1 MPTSDQF
8 LVLGPLPALIHV
20 LFSAGL
26 DDLTLLN
33 GTNINATV
41 GDDVVIEI
49 GFNANPM
56 PNFTVTYVSTVS
68 ADQPNALPVVA
79 PALGVQSVDSRLNIS
94 GNILKLSNVT
104 ENDTGIYTVEARN
117 LAGNVSAD
125 FNLTVRCE
133 LIPIAALHNSCVTL
147 VNMYAC

>member
-1 MPTSDQF
+1 MPTSDQC

-26 DDLTLLN
+26 DDLILLN
-33 GTNINATV
+33 GTNINATE

-68 ADQPNALPVVA
+68 TNQPNALPVVA

-94 GNILKLSNVT
+94 GYIIIRFSNVT
-104 ENDTGIYTVEARN
+104 ENDTGMYTVEGRN
-117 LAGNVSAD
+117 LVGIVSAD

-133 LIPIAALHNSCVTL
+133 SIPIAALYNIV
-147 VNMYAC
+147 

>member
-1 MPTSDQF
+1 MPTSDQC

-20 LFSAGL
+20 LVSAGL
-26 DDLTLLN
+26 DNLTLPN

-49 GFNANPM
+49 GFHADPM

-104 ENDTGIYTVEARN
+104 ENDTGIYTVEGRN
-117 LAGNVSAD
+117 LAGNVSSN
-125 FNLTVRCE
+125 FNLTVRRE
-133 LIPIAALHNSCVTL
+133 SIPIAALYNFV
-147 VNMYAC
+147 